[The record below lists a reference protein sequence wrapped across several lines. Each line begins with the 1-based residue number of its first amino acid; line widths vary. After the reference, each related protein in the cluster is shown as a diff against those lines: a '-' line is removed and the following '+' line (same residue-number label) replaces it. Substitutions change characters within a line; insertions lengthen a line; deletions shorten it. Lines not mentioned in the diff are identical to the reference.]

1 MTPHSRRALVAVVAG
16 LALVGACTGRPD
28 APPPAANGL
37 KPIDQAVLQKL
48 VDTTVQEYRV
58 PGAVV
63 LLETSQGVFTAVAG
77 TTELGAQSPPSAD
90 THFRIASNTKTMTSA
105 VILQL
110 AQEGKLRLDDPV
122 AKYVPGVPNGDH
134 ITIAELLEMR
144 SGLYNYTNAPEV
156 AKALDTDPAKVW
168 TPRELLDI
176 AFAHPP
182 NRPPGTDYEYSNTNY
197 ALLGLVIEK
206 AGGQP
211 LATAMHDRLFAPLG
225 MKDTFLP
232 QSTSNTIPAPFA
244 HGYLYGSSSV
254 ALYGEPEYTAETS
267 AAVEAG
273 TLRPTDYTAVNHSFA
288 AAAGGVV
295 STADDLVTWMQAL
308 TGGRVLNPEYQRI
321 WEDSIRPE
329 TPDKPRQEYG
339 YGIARMSWGPNV
351 VTYHGGETAG
361 YNSFMGVD
369 TANAMTLV
377 VWTTLPV
384 SLDNKPTAN
393 TLAVNLLDQIYVQS
407 PLAPGPT
414 AAPGT
419 PCAQPADTPGTDGDV
434 PVDARCGR

>member
-1 MTPHSRRALVAVVAG
+1 M
-16 LALVGACTGRPD
+16 GACTGRAE
-28 APPPAANGL
+28 APPPAASGL
-37 KPIDQAVLQKL
+37 KPIDQAALQKL
-48 VDTTVQEYRV
+48 VDATVQQLHV
-58 PGAVV
+58 PGAVAV
-63 LLETSQGVFTAVAG
+63 LKTPEGAFTVVSG
-77 TTELGAQSPPSAD
+77 TTELGTQSPPSAH

-105 VILQL
+105 VALQL
-110 AQEGKLRLDDPV
+110 AQEGRLKLDDAV
-122 AKYVPGVPNGDH
+122 AKYVPDVPNGDH

-144 SGLYNYTNAPEV
+144 SGLYNYTNDPEV
-156 AKALDTDPAKVW
+156 ATTLDTDPAKVW

-211 LATAMHDRLFAPLG
+211 LATAMHDRLFAPLV
-225 MKDTFLP
+225 MKDTLLP
-232 QSTSNTIPAPFA
+232 ASTSNSIPTPFA

-254 ALYGEPEYTAETS
+254 AMYGEPEYTAQTS
-267 AAVEAG
+267 AAVDAG

-288 AAAGGVV
+288 TAAGGVV

-308 TGGRVLNPEYQRI
+308 TGGKVLNPEYQRI
-321 WEDSIRPE
+321 WEAGIRPE
-329 TPDKPRQEYG
+329 VPDKPHQEYG
-339 YGIARMSWGPNV
+339 YGISRMSWGPNV
-351 VTYHGGETAG
+351 VTYHGEETAG

-369 TANAMTLV
+369 TANAMALV

-393 TLAVNLLDQIYVQS
+393 TLAVHILDQIYVQS
-407 PLAPGPT
+407 PLTPGPT
-414 AAPGT
+414 AAPST
-419 PCAQPADTPGTDGDV
+419 PCAQPADAPGADADTPIN
-434 PVDARCGR
+434 ARCGS